1 MRVLLL
7 GGTAEARR
15 LAELLVEDGV
25 EVETSLAGRV
35 ARPRLPVGGLR
46 IGGFGGIAGLAAYA
60 AAFDAVVDATHPFA
74 ATIST
79 HAAAAVPRERL
90 LRLARPGWEDPTG
103 GWHRVADHDQAARR
117 AAALGRRP
125 LLTVGRQHL
134 DAFTGP
140 MGEHAVL
147 TRVVDEPEVPLPA
160 TWALLLDRGPYSLAG
175 ETALLRRHRADVLV
189 TKDSGG
195 SYTWPKMVA
204 AASLDVPCVVVDRP
218 GPPPGV
224 ELVDDVSAARA
235 WVRRRAAR

>member
-1 MRVLLL
+1 
-7 GGTAEARR
+7 
-15 LAELLVEDGV
+15 
-25 EVETSLAGRV
+25 
-35 ARPRLPVGGLR
+35 
-46 IGGFGGIAGLAAYA
+46 
-60 AAFDAVVDATHPFA
+60 
-74 ATIST
+74 
-79 HAAAAVPRERL
+79 
-90 LRLARPGWEDPTG
+90 
-103 GWHRVADHDQAARR
+103 
-117 AAALGRRP
+117 
-125 LLTVGRQHL
+125 
-134 DAFTGP
+134 

-204 AASLDVPCVVVDRP
+204 AASLDVPCVVIDRP